1 MPIKGQVWKQGNL
14 DKDFIEGILESG
26 KDKHFLSP
34 AQLKYKKMLAEL
46 MKKMNKKK
54 GGRKSRRKSRKKRR
68 KSRRRK
74 SRKKRRKK
82 R

>member
-1 MPIKGQVWKQGNL
+1 MTIEGRVWKHGNL
-14 DKDFIEGILESG
+14 DEDFIAGILEPG

-34 AQLKYKKMLAEL
+34 AQLKYKKMLAKL